1 MKKTDF
7 KPSSEAAIGIEAIE
21 RGFVEFGIS
30 NLEDANLSENMKSIL
45 ASDESINTKI
55 RKIKD
60 GYEKQFSITGLIGT
74 EAGFS
79 YDKSELNKNTK
90 FISQHKSG
98 KNGLLTLRAN
108 SPLLFPINKRDL
120 TETTGGS
127 LTGTSTRPDLAELSN
142 EIPTLQKLGVTFN
155 FVDAGGPNQ
164 AQAIPTLISQGAG
177 ADVLN
182 GAIVGILQDP
192 EFGVG
197 SETAYLYTFQLPLS
211 RKFFIQKNALV
222 DELIKRLMNNNLLD
236 ALMYRLFYGDTANGQ
251 CLGLY
256 NNSNITKI
264 ASPSFDELK
273 GNALMEAVHSAEA
286 PAENCLWVIN
296 SATEKLLKSRASGVS
311 TERRI
316 IEKGLFLDKPYV
328 LSERIADGQVWYGAF
343 QSIVLTLF
351 NTEILVDQFSS
362 ATNAVLIKLFQS
374 YQSDVRHNL
383 WIVCGT
389 GVN

>member
-1 MKKTDF
+1 MNKNDF
-7 KPSSEAAIGIEAIE
+7 KPSSEAAIGIEAIQ
-21 RGFVEFGIS
+21 RGLVEFGIS
-30 NLEDANLSENMKSIL
+30 NLEDASLSDNMKSIL
-45 ASDESINTKI
+45 LSNQSINTKI

-60 GYEKQFSITGLIGT
+60 GYERQFTLTGLIGT

-79 YDKSELNKNTK
+79 YDKSELTKNKK
-90 FISQHKSG
+90 FINQHKSG

-127 LTGTSTRPDLAELSN
+127 LTGTSTRPDLVELSN

-155 FVDAGGPNQ
+155 FVDGGGPI
-164 AQAIPTLISQGAG
+164 QAIPTLITQGAG

-182 GAIVGILQDP
+182 GAIVGTLQDP
-192 EFGVG
+192 EFGPG

-222 DELIKRLMNNNLLD
+222 DELIKRLINNNLFD

-264 ASPSFDELK
+264 ASASFDESK
-273 GNALMEAVHSAEA
+273 GYALMEAVHSAEA

-296 SATEKLLKSRASGVS
+296 SATEKLLKGRPCGS
-311 TERRI
+311 TSDRRVIER
-316 IEKGLFLDKPYV
+316 GLFLDKPYV
-328 LSERIADGQVWYGAF
+328 LSERIAEGQVWYGAF
-343 QSIVLTLF
+343 QSVVLTLF

-362 ATNAVLIKLFQS
+362 STNAVLIKLFQN
-374 YQSDVRHNL
+374 YQSDVRHNG

>member
-7 KPSSEAAIGIEAIE
+7 NPSSEAAIGLEAIE

-45 ASDESINTKI
+45 ASDESISTKI

-60 GYEKQFSITGLIGT
+60 GYEKQFSLTGLICT

-79 YDKSELNKNTK
+79 YDKSELTKNKR
-90 FISQHKSG
+90 FINQHKNS
-98 KNGLLTLRAN
+98 NGLLTLRAN
-108 SPLLFPINKRDL
+108 SPLLFPINKKDL
-120 TETTGGS
+120 TETTGSS
-127 LTGTSTRPDLAELSN
+127 LIGTSTRPDLAELAN
-142 EIPTLQKLGVTFN
+142 ETPTLQKLGVTFN
-155 FVDAGGPNQ
+155 FVDGGGPN
-164 AQAIPTLISQGAG
+164 QAIPTLISQGAG

-182 GAIVGILQDP
+182 GAIVGTLQDP
-192 EFGVG
+192 EFGIG

-211 RKFFIQKNALV
+211 RRFFVQKNALV

-236 ALMYRLFYGDTANGQ
+236 ALMYRLFYGNTANGQ

-264 ASPSFDELK
+264 ASASFDEFK
-273 GNALMEAVHSAEA
+273 GCALMEGVHSAEA

-296 SATEKLLKSRASGVS
+296 SATEKLLKGRPCGS
-311 TERRI
+311 TSDRRV

-343 QSIVLTLF
+343 QSVVLTLF

-362 ATNAVLIKLFQS
+362 STNAVLIKLFQS
-374 YQSDVRHNL
+374 YQLDVRHNG